1 MSTLDDDASAGVS
14 RVPSAIFTPDA
25 QDLGPDRRS
34 VTPMSILPTA
44 SPPDAENEMDEV
56 AIIGYSCRVPG
67 NVNSPSEL
75 WSFLLSKGDGS
86 GEMPGHR
93 WDPYRTR
100 QVGNAEILANT
111 TSKGYFLQNLDH
123 FDASFFGLSPREAEQ
138 MDPQQRISVE
148 TVWEALEH
156 AGIPP
161 QSLAGSDTA
170 VFMGVNS
177 DDYSRLLL
185 EDLPNIEA
193 WMGVG
198 TAFCGIPNRISHLL
212 DLLGPS
218 SAVDAACASSLVAV
232 HHGRQALR
240 AQETSLVIAG
250 GVNAL
255 IGPGLTRVLDQ
266 AGAISSDGR
275 CRSFD
280 ESAAGYGRGE
290 GAGIV
295 IMKRL
300 ADAQND
306 GDQILTILKG
316 SAVGA
321 DGRTTGIMAPNQF
334 AQERVAKQA
343 LKEAGISPESISYVE
358 AHATSTP
365 VGDPTECA
373 AMTNVYGSGAR
384 RSGSGPCYIG
394 SIKPNIGHL
403 EAGAGVMGLIK
414 AMMILQEG
422 VIPPQANLVTPSSK
436 MDWAHSMLKVV
447 TEPTDLPMTRWPRR
461 AAIASYGYGG
471 TVSHAV
477 IEYPF
482 CQGLS
487 ISNLSART
495 LADKAPVLLLLSA
508 PSGSRFGNIAS
519 RLRDY
524 IAAAE
529 DHKST
534 PVDLQS
540 LAYTLAVKRGHHKIR
555 TAIVAET
562 QKDAIQRLEEIMQN
576 RQNRDTFSSRVLS
589 NQENKG
595 TVWVFSGHGAQW
607 KHMGLSL
614 LADEP
619 AFVEVVRTLEPII
632 VRELGFSAISALTTG
647 DFESTDKIQVL
658 IYVVQVGLAA
668 VLTASGLR
676 PQAVMGHSH
685 GEIAASVV
693 AGALNLEEGALICCA
708 RARLIR
714 SVAGSGAMVL
724 VDIPFQTVS
733 EELKDCDDLVAA
745 IDSSPGSCV
754 VSGSLEAIE
763 SLTVRWRDQGIQVRT
778 VQTDTAFHSPMLQSL
793 VDPLQDALEGAI
805 TPAEPRI
812 PLYSTSDPDPRTTKF
827 RDVGYWAR
835 NLIKPVLLNT
845 TVEAAAQDGY
855 RVFLEVSSHPL
866 VCHSISETLSSAKI
880 DDSLVIPTL
889 LRNKDNRKSLLLAF
903 GKLHCVG
910 DAADYKSILPGKWLH
925 DVPGTVW
932 SHQSMWRQ
940 VTNPANARAVTH
952 DVHAHVLLGA
962 RTPIQGTNTILWQT
976 RLTTQTKPFPGKHP
990 LHNVEIVPAAVLL
1003 NTFLT
1008 AIPGQ
1013 SLHNVS
1019 LRVPVV
1025 VDPPR
1030 EVQVILQESSLR
1042 IASRLINHQ
1051 DDGTVDTASWLVNT
1065 TTQVSADGDSGVSA
1079 FSYSISSIKK
1089 RLLHQRLDDSFSI
1102 KYLAAVGVSDMGFPW
1117 KVIEHYG
1124 NENEMFAIV
1133 LPNPAKTLSSNSW
1146 ASILDAATSISS
1158 TIFYKDPLLRMPTA
1172 IRKVSV
1178 LENETI
1184 PDTCYIYVEKT
1195 SGTHTAN
1202 VYILSEP
1209 GLVLGTL
1216 YNLRFAGIE
1225 GDLNVK
1231 AMDGG
1236 LVHRLAWPPAQL
1248 AEEPLHFEHL
1258 LFISRSENP
1267 LLKSYTIHMNTLKV
1281 SFNTMT
1287 ELVPFPDLK
1296 NGTVIIFIA
1305 EAAEADDEVYG
1316 VSAESCDKL
1325 IAIVKHVV
1333 QAGSRHK
1340 IFCITKGVSHGTS
1353 SGSLSQAPL
1362 HGLARIVKSEEPDV
1376 FGGLIDVEDNQFP
1389 MQAIKYV
1396 QGPDVIRIEDTVAR
1410 NARLRPYV
1418 EPSGSKTQAAP
1429 FRALAHGTYVVT
1441 GGLGALGLEI
1451 ASYLAQKG
1459 AKRLVLI
1466 SRRSLP
1472 PRRQWDST
1480 TDSTAIQRILALEA
1494 AGVSIYPLS
1503 VDMTAPD
1510 ASAKL
1515 LQGLDAL
1522 SLPPVLGVVHAAGV
1536 LANQLVLEV
1545 DQGAFNSVIKPKVQ
1559 GALAL
1564 HNAFPPGTLDFLVLF
1579 SSCGQ
1584 LLGFTGQASYASGN
1598 AFLDTLATHRR
1609 NLGDNTVSMMWTSWR
1624 GLGMAASTRYIDA
1637 ELHARGIAD
1646 VTREEAFLAWEY
1658 IFGHTRDHAVILRA
1672 LPIEN
1677 DGLSPHPILS
1687 DMPVR
1692 KPAPASPS
1700 SNSQETSENSSKPK
1714 TQLEVKEFVGRRI
1727 THCVA
1732 STLSLAEESVD
1743 AHVAL
1748 TELGMDSVMT
1758 VELRSQLQ
1766 QALKMKVGP
1775 TIIWNHPT
1783 IHHLVE
1789 YFSKEMMK

>member
-1 MSTLDDDASAGVS
+1 MSTFDDDASAGVS
-14 RVPSAIFTPDA
+14 RVPSAIFTPHL
-25 QDLGPDRRS
+25 QDLGPDGRS
-34 VTPMSILPTA
+34 VTPMSIPSNS
-44 SPPDAENEMDEV
+44 SPPDTETESNEI

-75 WSFLLSKGDGS
+75 WSFLLSRGDGS
-86 GEMPGHR
+86 GEMPSHR

-100 QVGNAEILANT
+100 QIGNAEILANT
-111 TSKGYFLQNLDH
+111 TSKGYFLQNLEH

-138 MDPQQRISVE
+138 MDPQQRISAE

-185 EDLPNIEA
+185 EDLPNVEA

-218 SAVDAACASSLVAV
+218 TAVDAACASSLVAV
-232 HHGRQALR
+232 HHGRQALL
-240 AQETSLVIAG
+240 AKETSLVIAG

-290 GAGIV
+290 GAGVV

-300 ADAQND
+300 TDAQND
-306 GDQILTILKG
+306 GDRILAILKG

-321 DGRTTGIMAPNQF
+321 DGRTAGIMAPNQF
-334 AQERVAKQA
+334 AQERVAKKA
-343 LKEAGISPESISYVE
+343 LKEAGVLPESISYVE

-365 VGDPTECA
+365 LGDPTECA

-414 AMMILQEG
+414 AMMVLQEG

-436 MDWAHSMLKVV
+436 IDWAHSMLKVV

-461 AAIASYGYGG
+461 AAVASYGYGG

-482 CQGLS
+482 SQRLS
-487 ISNLSART
+487 ISNLTPRP

-529 DHKST
+529 DHNTT
-534 PVDLQS
+534 PVELQS
-540 LAYTLAVKRGHHKIR
+540 MAYTLAVKRGHHKFR

-562 QKDAIQRLEEIMQN
+562 QKDAIQRLEEIVQN
-576 RQNRDTFSSRVLS
+576 RQHRDSFNSRVLS
-589 NQENKG
+589 SQENKG
-595 TVWVFSGHGAQW
+595 TTWVFSGHGAQW

-619 AFVEVVRTLEPII
+619 AFVEVVRKLEPII
-632 VRELGFSAISALTTG
+632 ERELGFSATSALATG
-647 DFESTDKIQVL
+647 NFESTDKIQVL
-658 IYVVQVGLAA
+658 IYVMQVGLAA
-668 VLTASGLR
+668 VLKASGLR
-676 PQAVMGHSH
+676 PQAVIGHSH

-693 AGALNLEEGALICCA
+693 AGALDLEDGALICCA

-714 SVAGSGAMVL
+714 SVAGLGAMVL
-724 VDIPFQTVS
+724 VDIPFKTVS
-733 EELKDCDDLVAA
+733 EDLKDRDDVVAA

-754 VSGSLEAIE
+754 VSGSLEGIE
-763 SLTVRWRDQGIQVRT
+763 SLRAHWRDQGIQVRT

-793 VDPLQDALEGAI
+793 LDPLQGALEGVI
-805 TPAEPRI
+805 NPAEPRI
-812 PLYSTSDPDPRTTKF
+812 PLYSTSDPDPRTIKL
-827 RDVGYWAR
+827 RDAEYWGK
-835 NLIKPVLLNT
+835 NLINPVLLNT
-845 TVEAAAQDGY
+845 TIEAAAQDGY
-855 RVFLEVSSHPL
+855 RVFLEVSSHPV

-880 DDSLVIPTL
+880 DDCLVIPTL
-889 LRNKDNRKSLLLAF
+889 LRNKDNQKSLLLAF

-910 DAADYKSILPGKWLH
+910 DSADYRRILPGKWLH

-932 SHQSMWRQ
+932 NHQPMWRQ

-976 RLTTQTKPFPGKHP
+976 RLTATTKPFPGKHP

-1003 NTFLT
+1003 NTFLS

-1013 SLHNVS
+1013 SVRNVS

-1030 EVQVILQESSLR
+1030 EVQVILQDNSVR

-1051 DDGTVDTASWLVNT
+1051 DDSTVDTASWLVNT
-1065 TTQVSADGDSGVSA
+1065 TSQVSTEGDSDVSA
-1079 FSYSISSIKK
+1079 TSYDISSIKK
-1089 RLLHQRLDDSFSI
+1089 KLLQQRLDDSFSI
-1102 KYLAAVGVSDMGFPW
+1102 KYLADVGVSDMGFPW
-1117 KVIEHYG
+1117 KVVEHYG
-1124 NENEMFAIV
+1124 NENEMFAVV
-1133 LPNPAKTLSSNSW
+1133 LPDPAKTLSSKSW

-1172 IRKVSV
+1172 IQKVSI
-1178 LENETI
+1178 LENESV
-1184 PDTCYIYVEKT
+1184 PDTCYIYVEKA
-1195 SGTHTAN
+1195 SATHTAN
-1202 VYILSEP
+1202 VYIMNKT

-1225 GDLNVK
+1225 GDLNAK
-1231 AMDGG
+1231 SMDGG

-1258 LFISRSENP
+1258 LFISSSENP
-1267 LLKSYTIHMNTLKV
+1267 LLKNYTIRMDSLKV
-1281 SFNTMT
+1281 SFDTIT
-1287 ELVPFPDLK
+1287 EPVPFPDLRS
-1296 NGTVIIFIA
+1296 GTVIILIA
-1305 EAAEADDEVYG
+1305 EAAETDDQVYE
-1316 VSAESCDKL
+1316 VSARSCDKL
-1325 IAIVKHVV
+1325 ITTVKHVV
-1333 QAGSRHK
+1333 QTGSRHK
-1340 IFCITKGVSHGTS
+1340 IFCITKGVSRGTNS
-1353 SGSLSQAPL
+1353 NSLSQAPL
-1362 HGLARIVKSEEPDV
+1362 LGLARILKSEEPDV

-1389 MQAIKYV
+1389 MQAIRYV

-1410 NARLRPYV
+1410 NARLRPYLG
-1418 EPSGSKTQAAP
+1418 PSGNKPHEAP
-1429 FRALAHGTYVVT
+1429 FRVLAHGTYIIT

-1451 ASYLAQKG
+1451 ASYLAEKG
-1459 AKRLVLI
+1459 AKRLVLV

-1480 TDSTAIQRILALEA
+1480 ADSTEKQRILALEA
-1494 AGVSIYPLS
+1494 AGISIYSIS

-1545 DQGAFNSVIKPKVQ
+1545 DQEAFNSVIKPKIQ

-1564 HNAFPPGTLDFLVLF
+1564 HKAFPPGTLDFMALF

-1637 ELHARGIAD
+1637 ELRARGIAD
-1646 VTREEAFLAWEY
+1646 VTKEEAFSAWEY
-1658 IFGHTRDHAVILRA
+1658 IFGHATDHAVILRA

-1677 DGLSPHPILS
+1677 DEPSPHPILN
-1687 DMPVR
+1687 DMLVR
-1692 KPAPASPS
+1692 KRTSASS
-1700 SNSQETSENSSKPK
+1700 GSTTEETSEKSSKPK
-1714 TQLEVKEFVGRRI
+1714 TEPEIKDFVGRQI
-1727 THCVA
+1727 TQCVA
-1732 STLSLAEESVD
+1732 STLSLPEESVD
-1743 AHVAL
+1743 RHIAL

-1758 VELRSQLQ
+1758 VELRTQLQ

-1783 IHHLVE
+1783 VHHLVG
-1789 YFSKEMMK
+1789 YFAKEMMK